1 MVQITLTHEEAVT
14 LRHVLTTYVSDLRME
29 VADTDSQSFRE
40 NLKREEAIL
49 KKLLQELDAALAAPE
64 ASS

>member
-1 MVQITLTHEEAVT
+1 MVQITLTYEEAVT